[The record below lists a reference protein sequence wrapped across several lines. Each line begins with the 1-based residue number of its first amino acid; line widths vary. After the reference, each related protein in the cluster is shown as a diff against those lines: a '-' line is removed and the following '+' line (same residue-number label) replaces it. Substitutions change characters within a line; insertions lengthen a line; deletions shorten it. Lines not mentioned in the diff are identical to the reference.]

1 VGERAALGERATL
14 DAWLQASDGSS
25 TARPEVIEVWF
36 VPGMHWQEEGEV
48 YWPSGDGF
56 VASRTLESSDGFVA
70 SHTTE
75 SSGEGFVAIGKGSA
89 AVVADQEQPVRCGP
103 GLATGAG
110 WAEAEGGS
118 KWEAK
123 PRRRWRSLFARVF
136 LVVVR
141 VFQRRRADPEWSCCI
156 IFMFRCV

>member
-1 VGERAALGERATL
+1 
-14 DAWLQASDGSS
+14 
-25 TARPEVIEVWF
+25 
-36 VPGMHWQEEGEV
+36 MHWQEEDEV
-48 YWPSGDGF
+48 YWYSGDGFVASRTLESSGDSFVASRTLESSDGF

-70 SHTTE
+70 SHTIE

-89 AVVADQEQPVRCGP
+89 AVLADQEQPVACGP

-118 KWEAK
+118 EREAK
-123 PRRRWRSLFARVF
+123 PRRRWRSLLFVARVF

-141 VFQRRRADPEWSCCI
+141 VFKRRRADPEWSCCI